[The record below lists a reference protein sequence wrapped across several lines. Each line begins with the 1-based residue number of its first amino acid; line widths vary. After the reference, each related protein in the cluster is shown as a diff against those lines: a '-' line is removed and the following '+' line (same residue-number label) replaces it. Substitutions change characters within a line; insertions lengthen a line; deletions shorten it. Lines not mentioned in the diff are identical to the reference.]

1 MARIIDFNNMT
12 VRSKK
17 KIGYIFCLFI
27 VVLYA
32 KVICAYVLQGPHII
46 ELMTEKLG
54 EAESL
59 FVSQK
64 VVFYIIP
71 PQPESPGENGGVG
84 DATAAANPAD
94 HQQATPPSDETDVLD
109 SDSLIENDSPDDVK
123 DSANPPDDQQAL
135 PDQSAFASVR
145 TETIQLD
152 ESLRYVFSEA
162 FRADSVSDD
171 NQRIYVFKDG
181 QTLTVIDGVI
191 SSGAGTRFDLYKD
204 LLLFRSREVLSERLS
219 DLGIDISLSSL
230 GKFEGQ
236 PAFVVGAEYPD
247 ETLPQVWIH
256 METFQ
261 PLRMLIPSGSASY
274 STDFLEIRYSQWQKI
289 GKIWYPMRVEFIQD
303 GATVRTIEVNG
314 YQVDPDFSKD
324 VFDIAR
330 LKLEYREP
338 VLTPD
343 LPDETDG
350 LSEVQKTI
358 ERFKK
363 IFE

>member
-1 MARIIDFNNMT
+1 M
-12 VRSKK
+12 VLQSKIK
-17 KIGYIFCLFI
+17 FGYIFYLFI
-27 VVLYA
+27 VVLFG
-32 KVICAYVLQGPHII
+32 KGLCAYVLQGPHII

-64 VVFYIIP
+64 VVFYIIQ
-71 PQPESPGENGGVG
+71 PQPESIGENEGAE
-84 DATAAANPAD
+84 DATAAPNPPDRQRAV
-94 HQQATPPSDETDVLD
+94 PLSDETDVLGPD
-109 SDSLIENDSPDDVK
+109 FLSENDSPGDVK
-123 DSANPPDDQQAL
+123 NSVNPPDDEQVL
-135 PDQSAFASVR
+135 PDQTAFAPVR

-162 FRADSVSDD
+162 FRSDSVSDD
-171 NQRIYVFKDG
+171 NQRIYVFRDG

-204 LLLFRSREVLSERLS
+204 LLLYRSREVLSERLS

-230 GKFEGQ
+230 GRFEGQ

-247 ETLPQVWIH
+247 ETLPQVWID

-261 PLRMLIPSGSASY
+261 PLRMIIPSGSASY
-274 STDFLEIRYSQWQKI
+274 STDFLEIRYSQWKKI
-289 GKIWYPMRVEFIQD
+289 GKIWYPMRIEFIQD

-314 YQVDPDFSKD
+314 YQVDAVFSKE

-338 VLTPD
+338 IPTPD
-343 LPDETDG
+343 RPGETDS

>member
-1 MARIIDFNNMT
+1 MAWIIDFKNMS
-12 VRSKK
+12 VRSKNNF
-17 KIGYIFCLFI
+17 GYIFCLFI

-32 KVICAYVLQGPHII
+32 KVTPAYVLQGPHII

-71 PQPESPGENGGVG
+71 PEPQSPSENEGVE
-84 DATAAANPAD
+84 DAAAAAD
-94 HQQATPPSDETDVLD
+94 PPDNMQATPPFDETDVLQ
-109 SDSLIENDSPDDVK
+109 SDSLVENENPDDVQ
-123 DSANPPDDQQAL
+123 DSVDPAGDQQAL
-135 PDQSAFASVR
+135 PDQSAFDSVK

-171 NQRIYVFKDG
+171 NQRIFVFRDG

-191 SSGAGTRFDLYKD
+191 SNNAGTRFDLYKD

-219 DLGIDISLSSL
+219 DLGIDISVSSL

-247 ETLPQVWIH
+247 ETLPQVWID

-261 PLRMLIPSGSASY
+261 PVRMIIPGNSASY

-289 GKIWYPMRVEFIQD
+289 GKIWYPMRTEFVQD
-303 GATVRTIEVNG
+303 GKTVRTIEVNG
-314 YQVDPDFSKD
+314 YQVDPNFSKD

-330 LKLEYREP
+330 LKSEYRQS
-338 VLTPD
+338 VQTPD
-343 LPDETDG
+343 RAGEGDG

>member
-1 MARIIDFNNMT
+1 MIA
-12 VRSKK
+12 RSKK

-27 VVLYA
+27 VILYC
-32 KVICAYVLQGPHII
+32 KGLSAYVLQGPHII
-46 ELMTEKLG
+46 ELMTAKLG
-54 EAESL
+54 AAESL

-64 VVFYIIP
+64 VVFYITQL
-71 PQPESPGENGGVG
+71 QPESVSENEGAEDVP
-84 DATAAANPAD
+84 AAPNSPD
-94 HQQATPPSDETDVLD
+94 SQQAAPLSDESDVLEPD
-109 SDSLIENDSPDDVK
+109 FASENDSPGDVK
-123 DSANPPDDQQAL
+123 NSANPPDDQQAL
-135 PDQSAFASVR
+135 PDQTAFAPVQ
-145 TETIQLD
+145 TETIQID
-152 ESLRYVFSEA
+152 ESLRYLFSEA
-162 FRADSVSDD
+162 FRSDSVSDD
-171 NQRIYVFKDG
+171 NQRIYVFRDG

-191 SSGAGTRFDLYKD
+191 SSGAETRFDLYKD
-204 LLLFRSREVLSERLS
+204 LLLFRSHEVLSARLS

-247 ETLPQVWIH
+247 ETLPQVWID

-261 PLRMLIPSGSASY
+261 PLRMIIPSGSASY
-274 STDFLEIRYSQWQKI
+274 STDFLEIRYSRWQKI
-289 GKIWYPMRVEFIQD
+289 GKIWYPMRIEFIQD

>member
-1 MARIIDFNNMT
+1 MLTRYCKIIAPY
-12 VRSKK
+12 RKS
-17 KIGYIFCLFI
+17 IAYGLCLFM

-32 KVICAYVLQGPHII
+32 KVISAYVLQGPHII

-54 EAESL
+54 GAKSL

-64 VVFYIIP
+64 VVFYFIR
-71 PQPESPGENGGVG
+71 PQLESGIENKGIA
-84 DATAAANPAD
+84 DAAAAANLSD
-94 HQQATPPSDETDVLD
+94 SQQAPPSYHETDGLA
-109 SDSLIENDSPDDVK
+109 SDFAGENDSPGDAKKSSGVPDEQAV
-123 DSANPPDDQQAL
+123 PPGET
-135 PDQSAFASVR
+135 AFTAAQV
-145 TETIQLD
+145 ETIQSD

-162 FRADSVSDD
+162 FRSDSISDE
-171 NQRIYVFKDG
+171 NQRIYVFRNG

-191 SSGAGTRFDLYKD
+191 SSGAATRFDLYKD

-219 DLGIDISLSSL
+219 DLGIDISVSSL
-230 GKFEGQ
+230 GKYEGR

-247 ETLPQVWIH
+247 ETLPQVWIDIR
-256 METFQ
+256 TFQ
-261 PLRMLIPSGSASY
+261 PLRMLIPSSSAAY

-289 GKIWYPMRVEFIQD
+289 GKIWYPMRIEFIQD
-303 GATVRTIEVNG
+303 GATVREIEVND
-314 YQVDPDFSKD
+314 YQVDPEFPPD

-330 LKLEYREP
+330 LKMAYRQP
-338 VLTPD
+338 VPAPERPGKAD
-343 LPDETDG
+343 D

>member
-1 MARIIDFNNMT
+1 MARIIDYKNMT
-12 VRSKK
+12 VRSKNFF
-17 KIGYIFCLFI
+17 GYIFCLFI

-32 KVICAYVLQGPHII
+32 KVISAYVLQGPHII

-71 PQPESPGENGGVG
+71 PQPQSPSENEGVE
-84 DATAAANPAD
+84 DATAAANPPDNQLSA
-94 HQQATPPSDETDVLD
+94 PPFDETDVLQP
-109 SDSLIENDSPDDVK
+109 DSLIENDNPDDVK

-135 PDQSAFASVR
+135 PDQSAFASVQ

-162 FRADSVSDD
+162 FRADSISDD
-171 NQRIYVFKDG
+171 NQRIYVFRDG

-191 SSGAGTRFDLYKD
+191 SNDAGTRFDLYKD
-204 LLLFRSREVLSERLS
+204 LLLFRSRKVLSERLS
-219 DLGIDISLSSL
+219 DLGVDISVSSL

-247 ETLPQVWIH
+247 KTLPQVWID

-261 PLRMLIPSGSASY
+261 PVRMIIPGGSASY
-274 STDFLEIRYSQWQKI
+274 STDFLEIRYLQWQKI
-289 GKIWYPMRVEFIQD
+289 GKIWYPMRIEFVQD
-303 GATVRTIEVNG
+303 GTTVRTIEVND

-330 LKLEYREP
+330 LKSEYRQP

-343 LPDETDG
+343 RAGETDG

>member
-1 MARIIDFNNMT
+1 MAGIIDFKNMLA
-12 VRSKK
+12 RSKK
-17 KIGYIFCLFI
+17 KFGYIFCLFI
-27 VVLYA
+27 VVLYS
-32 KVICAYVLQGPHII
+32 KVISAYVLQGPHII
-46 ELMTEKLG
+46 ELMTAKLG
-54 EAESL
+54 EAQSL

-64 VVFYIIP
+64 VVFYIIQ
-71 PQPESPGENGGVG
+71 PQPESGSENEGAEE
-84 DATAAANPAD
+84 ATAAASLPES
-94 HQQATPPSDETDVLD
+94 QQAAPLSDETGVLEPD
-109 SDSLIENDSPDDVK
+109 FLTENDSPGDVK
-123 DSANPPDDQQAL
+123 NSANPPDDQQAL
-135 PDQSAFASVR
+135 PDQTAFAPVQ
-145 TETIQLD
+145 TETIQFD

-162 FRADSVSDD
+162 FRSDSVSDD
-171 NQRIYVFKDG
+171 NQRIYVFRDG

-204 LLLFRSREVLSERLS
+204 LLLYRSPEVLSERLS
-219 DLGIDISLSSL
+219 DLGVDISLSSL

-236 PAFVVGAEYPD
+236 PAFVLGAEYPD
-247 ETLPQVWIH
+247 QTLPQVWID

-261 PLRMLIPSGSASY
+261 PLRMIIPSGSASY

-289 GKIWYPMRVEFIQD
+289 GKIWYPMRIEFIQD

-324 VFDIAR
+324 VFDIAG
-330 LKLEYREP
+330 LKLEYRQP
-338 VLTPD
+338 VLSPD
-343 LPDETDG
+343 RPGATDG

>member
-1 MARIIDFNNMT
+1 MIA
-12 VRSKK
+12 RSKK
-17 KIGYIFCLFI
+17 KFGYILCLFI
-27 VVLYA
+27 VILYC
-32 KVICAYVLQGPHII
+32 KGLSAYVLQGPHII
-46 ELMTEKLG
+46 ELMIEKLG

-64 VVFYIIP
+64 VVFYIIQ
-71 PQPESPGENGGVG
+71 PQFESISENEGAE
-84 DATAAANPAD
+84 DATAAPNPPD
-94 HQQATPPSDETDVLD
+94 RQQAAPLSDETDLLEPD
-109 SDSLIENDSPDDVK
+109 FLSENDSPGDINNP
-123 DSANPPDDQQAL
+123 ANPPDDEQAL
-135 PDQSAFASVR
+135 PDQTAFFAPVQ

-152 ESLRYVFSEA
+152 ESVRYVFSEA
-162 FRADSVSDD
+162 FRSDSVSDD
-171 NQRIYVFKDG
+171 KQRIYVFRDG

-204 LLLFRSREVLSERLS
+204 LLLYRSRELLSERLS
-219 DLGIDISLSSL
+219 DLGVDISLSSL

-247 ETLPQVWIH
+247 QTLPQVWID

-261 PLRMLIPSGSASY
+261 PLRMIIPSGSASY

-289 GKIWYPMRVEFIQD
+289 GKIWYPMRIEFIQD

-330 LKLEYREP
+330 LKLEYRQP
-338 VLTPD
+338 VQAPD
-343 LPDETDG
+343 RTGETDG

>member
-1 MARIIDFNNMT
+1 
-12 VRSKK
+12 
-17 KIGYIFCLFI
+17 
-27 VVLYA
+27 
-32 KVICAYVLQGPHII
+32 
-46 ELMTEKLG
+46 MTEKLG

-64 VVFYIIP
+64 VVFYLIQ
-71 PQPESPGENGGVG
+71 PQPESIGENEGAE
-84 DATAAANPAD
+84 DATAVPNPPDRQRAAPL
-94 HQQATPPSDETDVLD
+94 SDETDMLGPD
-109 SDSLIENDSPDDVK
+109 FLSENDSPGDVK
-123 DSANPPDDQQAL
+123 NSANPPDDEQVL
-135 PDQSAFASVR
+135 PDQTAFAPVR
-145 TETIQLD
+145 TESIQLD

-162 FRADSVSDD
+162 FRSDSVSDD
-171 NQRIYVFKDG
+171 NQRIYVFRDG

-204 LLLFRSREVLSERLS
+204 LLLYRSREVLSERLS

-230 GKFEGQ
+230 GRFEGQ

-247 ETLPQVWIH
+247 ETLPQVWVD

-261 PLRMLIPSGSASY
+261 PLRMIIPSGSASY

-289 GKIWYPMRVEFIQD
+289 GKIWYPMRIEFIQD

-314 YQVDPDFSKD
+314 YQVDAVFSKE

-338 VLTPD
+338 IPTPD
-343 LPDETDG
+343 RPGETDS

>member
-1 MARIIDFNNMT
+1 
-12 VRSKK
+12 
-17 KIGYIFCLFI
+17 
-27 VVLYA
+27 
-32 KVICAYVLQGPHII
+32 
-46 ELMTEKLG
+46 MTEKLG
-54 EAESL
+54 QAESL

-64 VVFYIIP
+64 VVFYIIAS
-71 PQPESPGENGGVG
+71 QPESPGENEGVE
-84 DATAAANPAD
+84 DATAAANPPD
-94 HQQATPPSDETDVLD
+94 NQQATPPSDETDVLQP
-109 SDSLIENDSPDDVK
+109 DSLVENDNPDDAK
-123 DSANPPDDQQAL
+123 DSDDQQAL
-135 PDQSAFASVR
+135 PDQSAVDSVE
-145 TETIQLD
+145 TETIQID

-171 NQRIYVFKDG
+171 NQRIFVFRDG

-191 SSGAGTRFDLYKD
+191 SSDAGTRFDLYKD

-219 DLGIDISLSSL
+219 DLGVDISVSSL

-247 ETLPQVWIH
+247 ETLPQVWID

-261 PLRMLIPSGSASY
+261 PVRMIIPGGSTSY

-289 GKIWYPMRVEFIQD
+289 GKIWYPMRIEFVQD
-303 GATVRTIEVNG
+303 GTTVRTIEVNG
-314 YQVDPDFSKD
+314 YQVDPNFSKD
-324 VFDIAR
+324 LFDIVR
-330 LKLEYREP
+330 LKSEYRQP
-338 VLTPD
+338 IPTPD
-343 LPDETDG
+343 RAGEGDG